1 MEATFWLRSFPV
13 PSFSE
18 ISRIFQCQIK
28 STLEKQSSPLP
39 LWEVLLWAPI
49 PNQQTP
55 DPSSSKHVGHW
66 TYSHFQK
73 LEFKLTDPKAR
84 LKASSLI
91 CGSNKNIGMLCM
103 QELFFFLGEWI
114 NWNIVSDVYIFTKGK
129 KSINAEK
136 NENVEL
142 THTQVVRCRLCVLCE

>member
-1 MEATFWLRSFPV
+1 MWYAYLRILLLSENALHFPKFNMSKYWL
-13 PSFSE
+13 
-18 ISRIFQCQIK
+18 
-28 STLEKQSSPLP
+28 
-39 LWEVLLWAPI
+39 EVA
-49 PNQQTP
+49 
-55 DPSSSKHVGHW
+55 VGHW

-129 KSINAEK
+129 KSISAEK
-136 NENVEL
+136 NEDVEL